1 MKIRKLVIGQL
12 GTNSYI
18 LGDKKVALVDPA
30 ANAKGILNF
39 LEKENLTLE
48 KILVTHGHFDHVG
61 ALKEL
66 RDLTNA
72 ICYMH
77 YSDIPMLGN
86 MEKSLGFM
94 TGETPEKCEIDVV
107 LQGDEEIFVEDE
119 KLTVLHTPGHSPGSV
134 SYLGDG
140 FVLSGDLI
148 FKGSIGRYDY
158 GDFTT
163 EMESI
168 EKLIG
173 KLSDDCIILPGHG
186 DETTVEQE
194 KRNNPYI
201 R

>member
-77 YSDIPMLGN
+77 HSDIPMLGN

-94 TGETPEKCEIDVV
+94 TGEIPEKCEIDVV

-119 KLTVLHTPGHSPGSV
+119 KLTVLHTPGHSQGSV

-158 GDFTT
+158 GDFAT

-173 KLSDDCIILPGHG
+173 KLSDDYIILPGHG